1 MVLRLVA
8 THAQEVAEQCAFSRC
23 PSTKARC
30 RRRTRDVV
38 CYQHRNRSPRTESE
52 APGKPPSAR
61 NTNHGRRPPRRPRSN
76 TVTAETPTSDVSR
89 REIVEIARDVIDA
102 DWLAAVDGWAA
113 EQASQ
118 ALWTQ
123 VQREDGQDSIC
134 QQLNTLAQRIE
145 DLVSASAAGARGL
158 GASPLVQDFVA
169 VIVAHATTPAS
180 APLAELA
187 RQIRFA
193 GIFLCTVA
201 GRLDTCPC
209 LQSLVEPVT
218 EDTLRTALLSATHLR
233 PDG

>member
-1 MVLRLVA
+1 
-8 THAQEVAEQCAFSRC
+8 
-23 PSTKARC
+23 
-30 RRRTRDVV
+30 
-38 CYQHRNRSPRTESE
+38 
-52 APGKPPSAR
+52 
-61 NTNHGRRPPRRPRSN
+61 
-76 TVTAETPTSDVSR
+76 VTAETPTSDVSR
-89 REIVEIARDVIDA
+89 REIVEIARDVID
-102 DWLAAVDGWAA
+102 DGWLATVDEWAA
-113 EQASQ
+113 TQASQ

-123 VQREDGQDSIC
+123 LQREDGQDSIC

-145 DLVSASAAGARGL
+145 DLVSATAAAGARGL

-169 VIVAHATTPAS
+169 VIVAHTTAPAS

-187 RQIRFA
+187 RQIRFT

-218 EDTLRTALLSATHLR
+218 EDALKTALRSATHLR